1 MRHSDTGT
9 SGQKRGRA
17 QSPIARLTPL
27 AQPPLVQ
34 GEADPW
40 SSRASALQRTVAS
53 FGPFRLHATER
64 ILEKNGTAL
73 KIGSRA
79 LDILITLLEC
89 APEVVSK
96 RELVRR
102 AWGNLVVDDGSLR
115 VHIAT
120 LRKQLDDAEVSCVS
134 NVHGRGY
141 CFAGAVTWA
150 AAEATSK
157 QTSRAVPRLPRQP
170 LLIVGRDNAVGELA
184 ARLKKERFVSIVG
197 AGGIGKTTVVLA
209 LAHQLLPKFQGAVY
223 FLDLATIE
231 DPRLLASML
240 ATQLGLVSDQPP
252 PDILTFL
259 REQRLLLVFD
269 SCEHVVGAIATL
281 TENIFRDA
289 PQVHILATSR
299 EALRAEGEQVHHLPP
314 LECPPPDVESLTA
327 ARALGFAAVQ
337 LFVKQVTDS
346 GHPYELTDSDAPTV
360 AQICRRLDG
369 IPLALELAASR
380 VGVYG
385 VQGTSTL
392 LDKHFRLLWHGRR
405 TALPRHQTL
414 GATLDWSYKLLSDTE
429 QLVFR
434 RLTIFVTGFS
444 LAALP
449 VASEGL
455 DAAEVTEAL
464 AMLVDKSLVTLE
476 GATGMRYRL
485 LETTRAYGWQKLIE
499 SGEDQK
505 IARRACERLFY
516 AFEKLG
522 CELWARS
529 SPESIDFFLSNLSD
543 LRAGLDWC
551 FSDQADK
558 VLAAKLTG
566 ASACLFMQAGLLPEC
581 AAWTERAVGVLDAS
595 SQGTPLEL
603 ELLACFCAASV
614 LPTPLPAH
622 RTRAVPHGWS
632 MMVMRGNAP
641 AVRAAMVRA
650 LDIAQRLKTAPMELY
665 LLQVLY
671 TLQIRGGDFRN
682 LSDTAVRIATV
693 AKKVA
698 DPLADAI
705 GDYYLGRTYL
715 IAGDNRKALRHL
727 QLALDAPSHLSN
739 LNLAIAE
746 DLNRARSLWAFN
758 LWVLGYSDQALIAAL
773 HAVQEAVKLNH
784 PYTLCHVLTAGLVIA
799 LETGHSE
806 RAEELIERLSSLA
819 SKHHLLTYTQVF
831 VGCEGRLAVA
841 RGDVLHGIQ
850 LLQTAMAALHQEGFE
865 TYRSIFTIGLA
876 EGLARTGKHEAALT
890 AICETLV
897 RVDTRGGILELSE
910 LLRAKGEVLSS
921 MPPEHATEAET
932 CLQQAL
938 QLASEHGMLALELRS
953 GICLARLWGDRGET
967 SRARTFLERIFS
979 RFSEGFQTRDLLAAA
994 KLLEELR
1001 SRA

>member
-1 MRHSDTGT
+1 VRRHSETGP
-9 SGQKRGRA
+9 SDQKRGRA
-17 QSPIARLTPL
+17 RSPAARLTPR
-27 AQPPLVQ
+27 AQPPGVQ
-34 GEADPW
+34 GEADP
-40 SSRASALQRTVAS
+40 SSAGASAPQGTVAS
-53 FGPFRLHATER
+53 FGAFRLHPTER
-64 ILEKNGTAL
+64 ILEKNGTPL
-73 KIGSRA
+73 TIGSRA
-79 LDILITLLEC
+79 LDILITLLER
-89 APEVVSK
+89 APSVISK

-102 AWGNLVVDDGSLR
+102 AWGDLVVDEGSLR
-115 VHIAT
+115 VHITA
-120 LRKQLDDAEVSCVS
+120 LRKQLDTGDSSVSYVS

-150 AAEATSK
+150 AAEATPK
-157 QTSRAVPRLPRQP
+157 ARAVPSLPRGP
-170 LLIVGRDNAVGELA
+170 LLMVGRDHAVGELA
-184 ARLKKERFVSIVG
+184 ARLKKHRFVSIVG

-209 LAHQLLPKFQGAVY
+209 LAHRLLPQFQGAVH

-231 DPRLLASML
+231 DPRLLASTL
-240 ATQLGLVSDQPP
+240 ATRLNLVSDQPSAA
-252 PDILTFL
+252 ILTFL

-269 SCEHVVGAIATL
+269 NCEHLIEAIATL
-281 TENIFRDA
+281 TEDIFRDA

-327 ARALGFAAVQ
+327 MRALSFAAVQ
-337 LFVKQVTDS
+337 LFVKQVTDG

-360 AQICRRLDG
+360 AQICRRL
-369 IPLALELAASR
+369 ELAASH
-380 VGVYG
+380 VEVYG
-385 VQGTSTL
+385 VQGTASL

-414 GATLDWSYKLLSDTE
+414 GATLDWSYKMLSGTE

-434 RLTIFVTGFS
+434 RLAIFVTGFS

-464 AMLVDKSLVTLE
+464 ASLVDKSLVTIE

-485 LETTRAYGWQKLIE
+485 LETTRTYAWQKLID

-505 IARRACERLFY
+505 IARCACEHLLY
-516 AFEKLG
+516 AFEKFG

-529 SPESIDFFLSNLSD
+529 SPESIDCFLSNLSD

-558 VLAAKLTG
+558 VLGAKLTG
-566 ASACLFMQAGLLPEC
+566 ASACLFLQAGLLPEC
-581 AAWTERAVGVLDAS
+581 AAWTERAVGVLDVS
-595 SQGTPLEL
+595 SQGTLLEL
-603 ELLACFCAASV
+603 ELLACFSAASV

-622 RTRAVPHGWS
+622 RTRPVPHGWS
-632 MMVMRGNAP
+632 TMVMRGNAP
-641 AVRAAMVRA
+641 AVHAAMVRA
-650 LDIAQRLKTAPMELY
+650 LDIAERLNTAPMELY

-671 TLQIRGGDFRN
+671 TLQIRSGDFRN
-682 LSDTAVRIATV
+682 LRDTAVRIATV

-698 DPLADAI
+698 DPLAEAI
-705 GDYYLGRTYL
+705 GNYYLGRTDL

-746 DLNRARSLWAFN
+746 DLNRARSLSAFS
-758 LWVLGYSDQALIAAL
+758 LWVLGYFDQALMAAL
-773 HAVQEAVKLNH
+773 HAFREAVKLNH

-799 LETGHSE
+799 LETGQSE
-806 RAEELIERLSSLA
+806 QAEELIERLSSLA
-819 SKHHLLTYTQVF
+819 RTHHLLTYTQVF
-831 VGCEGRLAVA
+831 VGCEGRLAVS
-841 RGDVLHGIQ
+841 RGDLSRGIQ

-890 AICETLV
+890 AICEALA
-897 RVDTRGGILELSE
+897 RVETRGGILELSD

-932 CLQQAL
+932 CLQRAL
-938 QLASEHGMLALELRS
+938 QLANEHGMLALELRS
-953 GICLARLWGDRGET
+953 GIGLARLWADQGEL
-967 SRARTFLERIFS
+967 SRAPALLDPIFS